1 MSRPR
6 LAVLFAVLAAAA
18 ALVASSCSTFAG
30 PAWQVGDVTMSVDQ
44 FQADYDA
51 SLTDTDRATT
61 TSGRL
66 PTSGIAAFMT
76 NQIQQEIL
84 NQGLQ
89 ELGLDVSQEDLDNA
103 ELAIQQQAQQSGSSA
118 MPSDQD
124 ISNQAKIV
132 KLGTKLV
139 TDEVEAGEF
148 DLEAASRKAF
158 DDNADRLS
166 TPAQTCLH
174 AILILA
180 DPDATTATTATDEQK
195 AEALAQAQAARSRLE
210 TEDFATVADEVSVLK
225 DQYPGG
231 DLDCQPTEEIAPV
244 LAAIVDPLQPGQL
257 SEPTFIEG
265 DNGYVILRVDS
276 RTEEAPAKYEDFQEQ
291 AAAFVIQERTNVLV
305 EAWLR
310 EQARSAFVLVDAR
323 FGTWNAE
330 TLQVVPPDGAA
341 TPTVPTTAAAPF
353 DPATIGGIGAP
364 TAPGNTGSGATGS
377 AGRSA
382 GGS

>member
-1 MSRPR
+1 RLSGLVRTMSRPR

-139 TDEVEAGEF
+139 
-148 DLEAASRKAF
+148 
-158 DDNADRLS
+158 
-166 TPAQTCLH
+166 
-174 AILILA
+174 
-180 DPDATTATTATDEQK
+180 
-195 AEALAQAQAARSRLE
+195 
-210 TEDFATVADEVSVLK
+210 
-225 DQYPGG
+225 
-231 DLDCQPTEEIAPV
+231 
-244 LAAIVDPLQPGQL
+244 
-257 SEPTFIEG
+257 
-265 DNGYVILRVDS
+265 
-276 RTEEAPAKYEDFQEQ
+276 
-291 AAAFVIQERTNVLV
+291 
-305 EAWLR
+305 
-310 EQARSAFVLVDAR
+310 
-323 FGTWNAE
+323 
-330 TLQVVPPDGAA
+330 
-341 TPTVPTTAAAPF
+341 
-353 DPATIGGIGAP
+353 
-364 TAPGNTGSGATGS
+364 
-377 AGRSA
+377 
-382 GGS
+382 